1 MIVSGAEGT
10 TDIDRRLGQGSRI
23 EFNAPSAVVQR
34 IKVVFGVKRV
44 DPEGWIATGLWGQV
58 WKRHTFL
65 RITYSL

>member
-10 TDIDRRLGQGSRI
+10 TDIDRRLGQGSR
-23 EFNAPSAVVQR
+23 FNAPSAVVQR

-58 WKRHTFL
+58 GKRHTFL